1 MAKKSRKKRA
11 RKGNAKVRRPSPS
24 TKRAAPQAASPASGN
39 AAAKKT
45 KSGAATAA
53 YSVNA
58 LQRTAPQ
65 PKQAATRTS
74 TPDYATEYAYVYQ
87 DLRRIALLAGSFLV
101 VMIALT
107 FVLH

>member
-1 MAKKSRKKRA
+1 MAKKSRKKRS
-11 RKGNAKVRRPSPS
+11 RKGNAQVRRPAPAA
-24 TKRAAPQAASPASGN
+24 KRSAPPADSPASGE

-45 KSGAATAA
+45 KSRRAAA

-58 LQRTAPQ
+58 LQRKASP

-74 TPDYATEYAYVYQ
+74 APDYAAEYAYVYQ

>member
-1 MAKKSRKKRA
+1 MAKKSRKKRK
-11 RKGNAKVRRPSPS
+11 RKGNAKAQRPASVA
-24 TKRAAPQAASPASGN
+24 KRSAPPAGPPASGG

-45 KSGAATAA
+45 GSGKAAA

-65 PKQAATRTS
+65 PKPAASRTS
-74 TPDYATEYAYVYQ
+74 TPDYAAEYAYVYQ

>member
-1 MAKKSRKKRA
+1 MAKKSRKKRS
-11 RKGNAKVRRPSPS
+11 RKGNAAARRPSPS
-24 TKRAAPQAASPASGN
+24 TKRSTPQAASPASGN

-45 KSGAATAA
+45 KSGTAAA

-58 LQRTAPQ
+58 LQRTASQ
-65 PKQAATRTS
+65 PKRAATRTS
-74 TPDYATEYAYVYQ
+74 APDYATEYAYVYQ